1 MNTFATLSQMERMV
15 YLKRA
20 PLFAELPP
28 PDLKR
33 LSDIAQES
41 VFADGEIIASE
52 GDPGDEMY
60 IIVSGQVSVQSGRG
74 DGGRVLAVRGQ
85 GDVVGEM
92 SIISQQPRMA
102 GLVAAGDVRL
112 LTIEH
117 KQFEGI
123 LRERPE
129 TRLAV
134 LRVLCERLK
143 ERSQVS

>member
-1 MNTFATLSQMERMV
+1 MNTFATLSQMERMI

-20 PLFAELPP
+20 SLFAELPP
-28 PDLKR
+28 ADLKR
-33 LSDIAQES
+33 LSEIAQES
-41 VFADGEIIASE
+41 VFADGELIAGE

-60 IIVSGQVSVQSGRG
+60 IIISGQVSVR
-74 DGGRVLAVRGQ
+74 AGQ
-85 GDVVGEM
+85 GDTGRALATRGPGEVVGEM

-102 GLVAAGDVRL
+102 GLVADGDVRL

-143 ERSQVS
+143 EVSQG

>member
-1 MNTFATLSQMERMV
+1 MERMV
-15 YLKRA
+15 YLKHA
-20 PLFAELPP
+20 SLFAELPP
-28 PDLKR
+28 ADLKR

-41 VFADGEIIASE
+41 VFEDGEVIASE
-52 GDPGDEMY
+52 GDAGDEMF
-60 IIVSGQVSVQSGRG
+60 IIISGRVSVQAGQG
-74 DGGRVLAVRGQ
+74 DASRVLAERGP

-102 GLVAAGDVRL
+102 GLIAAGDVRL

-143 ERSQVS
+143 EASKQAAFG